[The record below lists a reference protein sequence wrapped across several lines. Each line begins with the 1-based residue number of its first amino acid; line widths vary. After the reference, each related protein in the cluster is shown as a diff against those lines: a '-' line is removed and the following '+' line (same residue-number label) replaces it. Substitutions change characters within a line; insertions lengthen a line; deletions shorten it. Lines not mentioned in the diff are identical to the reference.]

1 MSTDSRAARSA
12 AAVEP
17 PVPSDAPLG
26 RRHASRLPL
35 FIGVAVL
42 LLAKALAL
50 GELEHHRAGILALL
64 GLGLVF
70 SLLRPRPIAIAV
82 TAGALFAVA
91 LAPHPI
97 VLGVAV
103 GVGACLLLLVLFFA
117 IAAVLHARQ
126 GEDRERFSHARSAG
140 DDVPL
145 EAKPD
150 PLVTI

>member
-12 AAVEP
+12 AAVQRS
-17 PVPSDAPLG
+17 VRSDDAPLG
-26 RRHASRLPL
+26 RRDTSRLPL

-103 GVGACLLLLVLFFA
+103 GVGACVLLLVLFFA

-126 GEDRERFSHARSAG
+126 G
-140 DDVPL
+140 DDLSPSR
-145 EAKPD
+145 
-150 PLVTI
+150 

>member
-1 MSTDSRAARSA
+1 M
-12 AAVEP
+12 
-17 PVPSDAPLG
+17 LG
-26 RRHASRLPL
+26 QRNQIRWPL

-42 LLAKALAL
+42 VLGKALAL
-50 GELEHHRAGILALL
+50 GELEHHRVGILALL
-64 GLGLVF
+64 GLGLAF
-70 SLLRPRPIAIAV
+70 SVLRPRPVAVAV
-82 TAGALFAVA
+82 TAGALLAVA

-103 GVGACLLLLVLFFA
+103 GLGACLVLLVLFFA

-126 GEDRERFSHARSAG
+126 GDDRERFSHARGAG